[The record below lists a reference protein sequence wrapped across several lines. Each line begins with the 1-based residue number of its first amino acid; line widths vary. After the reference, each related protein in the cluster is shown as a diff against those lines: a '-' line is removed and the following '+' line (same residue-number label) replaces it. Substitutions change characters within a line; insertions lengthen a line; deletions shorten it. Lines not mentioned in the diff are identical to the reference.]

1 MATEPSRLLIT
12 GAGGQ
17 LGRALA
23 QQRPEG
29 LALARQDLD
38 LADFAA
44 TRRVLRD
51 VRPAVVANAAG
62 FTDVERCEQEPDL
75 AYLGNCLAPQNLAL
89 ACAEVGAALVHVSTN
104 CVFDGQAPQAYREHD
119 PPRPI
124 SVYGRSKLAGEEAV
138 RAALP
143 KHYIVRTSWL
153 FGHGPRNF
161 VRTVLRLADERG
173 ELAMVADEVA
183 CPTYAEDLATALLA
197 LAASERYG
205 TYHLTNA
212 GACSRYELAREI
224 LALGGRQHVPLRP
237 IALADYRRLA
247 APPPY
252 SALDNFL
259 AARALGITLRPWQE
273 AVREYLAALGEL
285 VG

>member
-1 MATEPSRLLIT
+1 MATESARLLIT

-17 LGRALA
+17 LG
-23 QQRPEG
+23 Q
-29 LALARQDLD
+29 ALARQCPQALALTRHDLD
-38 LADFAA
+38 LTDFAA
-44 TRRVLRD
+44 TRRVLRAA
-51 VRPAVVANAAG
+51 RPTVVINAAA

-89 ACAEVGAALVHVSTN
+89 ACAEGGAALVHVSTN
-104 CVFDGQAPQAYREHD
+104 CVFDGAARVPYREHD

-138 RAALP
+138 RAVLP
-143 KHYIVRTSWL
+143 QHYIVRTSWL
-153 FGHGPRNF
+153 FGHGQRNF

-173 ELAMVADEVA
+173 ELAMVVDEVA
-183 CPTYAEDLATALLA
+183 CPTYAEDLAAALLR
-197 LAASERYG
+197 LAESGRYG

-212 GACSRYELAREI
+212 GACSRYAFARQI
-224 LALGGRQHVPLRP
+224 LTLSGRQHVPLRP
-237 IALADYRRLA
+237 IALAEYRRRSP
-247 APPPY
+247 PPPY

-259 AARALGITLRPWQE
+259 AARALGLTLRPWE
-273 AVREYLAALGEL
+273 EGLRAYLAALGEL